1 MMKLEVNQKVYFQNK
16 EYKISKIK
24 DIERLYISDV
34 NTNEILLVNSCD
46 LKERLPDS
54 QTTTDPYERPLESY
68 SKEKLAKAKWRLGI
82 IQPFLGQLRG
92 NKQMLIQVAQANNLN
107 VSTLFNWIS
116 KFDQYGHIGCLVDS
130 DYKGGKGKGRL
141 PLDLEE
147 HIRAI
152 IEENY
157 LESKKVS
164 TTYSALVSRLQDL
177 EIKVPHV
184 NTLRRRIKQI
194 SEKERMSRRLG
205 KRTAEQKFD
214 PKVGKTPYAN
224 TPLSLV
230 QIDHTQLD
238 IMLVDEV
245 NRKPFKRPWITV
257 VIDCFSRM
265 VLGFYISFDAPSAFG
280 VGRAIANAVLRKEKF
295 LKSLGLEDLRWPC
308 WGKMSTIYTD
318 NGKEFRGSMLKESC
332 ANYKITLK
340 WGPVKKPE
348 YGGIIERYM
357 GTIAQELKDLPGCT
371 KVSSELRAMFKPEKT
386 AAFTLSEFEK
396 WFTIWLT
403 EVYHKREHKG
413 IGNMLPIE
421 KWNEG
426 IMGGPNQFPIGLPE
440 VITDENRLRLDLL
453 PQYKRTVQRTG
464 VHIEKFQY
472 YSGVLSRWINACD
485 ETARGKVK
493 PKRQFV
499 FKFDPRDISSI
510 MFLNPDDNQY
520 HEVQSVLNIRPH
532 KMSIWDH
539 RRACEELRKNKKKVD
554 QASIFAT
561 YKRLKALEEESKQK
575 TKHAQKKSER
585 ESRMDKGDKLV
596 IQNGNG
602 TRSEKKLDFSLPKH
616 EIKPY
621 EELEFNTRRS
631 FK

>member
-1 MMKLEVNQKVYFQNK
+1 
-16 EYKISKIK
+16 
-24 DIERLYISDV
+24 
-34 NTNEILLVNSCD
+34 
-46 LKERLPDS
+46 
-54 QTTTDPYERPLESY
+54 
-68 SKEKLAKAKWRLGI
+68 
-82 IQPFLGQLRG
+82 
-92 NKQMLIQVAQANNLN
+92 
-107 VSTLFNWIS
+107 
-116 KFDQYGHIGCLVDS
+116 
-130 DYKGGKGKGRL
+130 
-141 PLDLEE
+141 
-147 HIRAI
+147 
-152 IEENY
+152 
-157 LESKKVS
+157 
-164 TTYSALVSRLQDL
+164 
-177 EIKVPHV
+177 
-184 NTLRRRIKQI
+184 
-194 SEKERMSRRLG
+194 
-205 KRTAEQKFD
+205 
-214 PKVGKTPYAN
+214 
-224 TPLSLV
+224 
-230 QIDHTQLD
+230 
-238 IMLVDEV
+238 
-245 NRKPFKRPWITV
+245 
-257 VIDCFSRM
+257 
-265 VLGFYISFDAPSAFG
+265 
-280 VGRAIANAVLRKEKF
+280 
-295 LKSLGLEDLRWPC
+295 
-308 WGKMSTIYTD
+308 
-318 NGKEFRGSMLKESC
+318 
-332 ANYKITLK
+332 
-340 WGPVKKPE
+340 
-348 YGGIIERYM
+348 M